1 MTRDEGR
8 ARVEGW
14 AEYKLSANALQS
26 SRFPHRIASGIRS
39 MIVFALTS

>member
-1 MTRDEGR
+1 MTRDDGR

-14 AEYKLSANALQS
+14 AEYIVSANAIQS